1 MSGGALAGR
10 VALVSGSSRGI
21 GRAIAERFARE
32 GADVAIT
39 WHRSDEAADA
49 LARRI
54 EKEGGRAVSLQLD
67 VTERA
72 SIRRCIDRTIEAFGQ
87 LDVVVNNAGFLEQK
101 PFATISDADWDHTFD
116 VNLKSAF
123 VFAQELGPHFESR
136 GVGNIVNVTSVGGQT
151 GGTKAPHY
159 AAAKAGLISLTRSLA
174 KLYAPSGVRVNA
186 IAPGYVATD
195 MYDDILTRES
205 EEAILATI
213 PLARVGDPHDVAA
226 AALYLASDES
236 AYVTGHVL
244 NVNGG
249 VFLG

>member
-136 GVGNIVNVTSVGGQT
+136 GVGNIVNATLPPGSDG
-151 GGTKAPHY
+151 
-159 AAAKAGLISLTRSLA
+159 AAMKDVYRDVIFPALEDFSPDVLLISAGFDADYRDPLA
-174 KLYAPSGVRVNA
+174 QLNWRPNDFAWITGNLLEIAGRKWDGRVVSMLEG
-186 IAPGYVATD
+186 GYD
-195 MYDDILTRES
+195 REG
-205 EEAILATI
+205 LATG
-213 PLARVGDPHDVAA
+213 AGA
-226 AALYLASDES
+226 
-236 AYVTGHVL
+236 HVSEL
-244 NVNGG
+244 MGRMRNQGE
-249 VFLG
+249 